1 MNFVTKRDASGN
13 RYVIKLNPETK
24 TYTIDYNPFL
34 YNFYYVDISKKQL
47 NEIETMLIKEG
58 YKREV

>member
-1 MNFVTKRDASGN
+1 MVFVTKRDVNGN
-13 RYVIKLNPETK
+13 RYVIKVNTEAK

-34 YNFYYVDISKKQL
+34 YNFYYVNISKKQL